1 MSCTLVGASG
11 ARIPLQDGR
20 AVILGRGP
28 QTGVSDKKCSR
39 HQVKVVACY
48 PDKDVVVTQLG
59 ANPSFLDDKQLGR
72 GQSGKLTHGGVLY
85 LVNHNH
91 PFKLH
96 YSLSSNGTTSSAAQ
110 KMLKATDKTKRGRN
124 EKEKETQSS
133 PALKRSIKD
142 FFPTSPTKSYK
153 RQLSPEKGQPEVKR
167 QRIDEEVTGEWMKEE
182 EEDEEERLA
191 EEKLKQLQELAEK
204 SMTEMSNNPHPSSSS
219 SSSSSSKA
227 SLKSSWQLIGNLMLY
242 TAAGVKGSDK
252 IAGFDIDG
260 CIITTKSGKVFP
272 TAPDDWRIL
281 FPEIQPRLATL
292 LRRGYKV
299 VFFTNQMGITRGKLR
314 PEVFK
319 SKVEDILTRLQLPVQ
334 VFVASGPG
342 IYRKPVLGMWNHLCE
357 KANDGVPVD
366 KTASFYVGDAAG
378 RPENWAP
385 GKKKKDFSC
394 SDRLFAL
401 NMGLKFHTP
410 EEYFLGWKSAPYSLP
425 DFDPRK
431 LDTADRLYD
440 PPSASLTSSRT
451 EVIVAVGFPA
461 SGKSTFFHT
470 HIIPHGYVY
479 VNRDTLGS
487 WQSCVSACER
497 ALKEGRSVAVDNTNP
512 DPESR
517 KRYVD
522 VAKAAGVSCR
532 CFHFSASLEQAK
544 HNNRFREMAPS
555 ESKHAKVNDMIFHSY
570 KKHFVAPALSEGFSE
585 ILQIHFVPVF
595 KDSQSETLFRQFSE
609 G

>member
-1 MSCTLVGASG
+1 MSCTLVSASG
-11 ARIPLQDGR
+11 VRVPLENGR

-28 QTGVSDKKCSR
+28 DTGVTDKKCSR

-48 PDKDVVVTQLG
+48 ADQDVVVTQLG
-59 ANPSFLDDKQLGR
+59 PNPSFLESEQLGR
-72 GQSGKLTHGGVLY
+72 GQSGKLTHGGTLY
-85 LVNHNH
+85 LVNQNH
-91 PFKLH
+91 PFKVN
-96 YSLSSNGTTSSAAQ
+96 YSLNSNGAASSAAE
-110 KMLKATDKTKRGRN
+110 KRLKATDKTKGGRN
-124 EKEKETQSS
+124 GKEAPSS
-133 PALKRSIKD
+133 PNLKRSIKD
-142 FFPTSPTKSYK
+142 FFSTSPMKPSK
-153 RQLSPEKGQPEVKR
+153 RQLSPGRGHPEVKR
-167 QRIDEEVTGEWMKEE
+167 QRREEKASDRRAKEE
-182 EEDEEERLA
+182 EEEEEEERLA

-204 SMTEMSNNPHPSSSS
+204 SKTERSNRTQPSSSS
-219 SSSSSSKA
+219 SPSSSSKGC
-227 SLKSSWQLIGNLMLY
+227 LKSSWQQIGNLMLY

-272 TAPDDWRIL
+272 TAPDDWKIL
-281 FPEIQPRLATL
+281 YPEIQPRLASL
-292 LRRGYKV
+292 LKKGYKV
-299 VFFTNQMGITRGKLR
+299 VFFTNQMGIAKGKLR

-319 SKVEDILTRLQLPVQ
+319 SKVEDILTTLQLPVQ
-334 VFVASGPG
+334 VFVATGPG
-342 IYRKPVLGMWNHLCE
+342 IYRKPVMGMWNHLLE
-357 KANDGVPVD
+357 KANDGVTVD
-366 KTASFYVGDAAG
+366 KTQSLYVGDAAG

-401 NMGLKFHTP
+401 NIGLQFYTP
-410 EEYFLGWKSAPYSLP
+410 EEYFLGWKSAPYTLP
-425 DFDPRK
+425 KFDPRSI
-431 LDTADRLYD
+431 DGTAALYD
-440 PPSASLTSSRT
+440 PPSASLTSSKT

-470 HIIPHGYVY
+470 HVIPKGYVY

-497 ALKEGRSVAVDNTNP
+497 AVREGRSVAVDNTNP

-522 VAKAAGVSCR
+522 VAKAAGVPCR
-532 CFHFSASLEQAK
+532 CFHFSASLELAK

-555 ESKHAKVNDMIFHSY
+555 DSKHAKVNDMVFHSY
-570 KKHFVAPALSEGFSE
+570 KKHFVAPALAEGFSE
-585 ILQIHFVPVF
+585 IVQIHFVPKF

>member
-1 MSCTLVGASG
+1 MSCTLVGGSG
-11 ARIPLQDGR
+11 TRVSLEDGR

-28 QTGVSDKKCSR
+28 DTGVTDKKCSR

-48 PDKDVVVTQLG
+48 ADQDVVVTQLG
-59 ANPSFLDDKQLGR
+59 PNPSYLDGEKLGR
-72 GQSGKLTHGGVLY
+72 GQSGKLTHGGTLY
-85 LVNHNH
+85 LVDQRH
-91 PFKLH
+91 PFKLC
-96 YSLSSNGTTSSAAQ
+96 YSQSSNSTASGTAQ
-110 KMLKATDKTKRGRN
+110 KATDKAKGRKDQ
-124 EKEKETQSS
+124 EAQSS
-133 PALKRSIKD
+133 PTPKRSIKD
-142 FFPTSPTKSYK
+142 FFPTSPTKSSK
-153 RQLSPEKGQPEVKR
+153 RRRSPERGHPEVKR
-167 QRIDEEVTGEWMKEE
+167 QRRELEEEEEASGGWVKEE

-191 EEKLKQLQELAEK
+191 EEKLRQLQELAER
-204 SMTEMSNNPHPSSSS
+204 SNSTQPSSSS
-219 SSSSSSKA
+219 SPSSSPSKA
-227 SLKSSWQLIGNLMLY
+227 CVKSSWQQIGNLLLY
-242 TAAGVKGSDK
+242 TAAGVRGSDK
-252 IAGFDIDG
+252 VAGFDIDG

-281 FPEIQPRLATL
+281 YPEIQPRLATL
-292 LRRGYKV
+292 LKKGYKV
-299 VFFTNQMGITRGKLR
+299 VFFTNQMGIAKGKLR

-319 SKVEDILTRLQLPVQ
+319 SKVEDILATLQLPVQ
-334 VFVASGPG
+334 VFVATGPG
-342 IYRKPVLGMWNHLCE
+342 IYRKPVMGMWNHLCE
-357 KANDGVPVD
+357 KASEMRTDGVAVN
-366 KTASFYVGDAAG
+366 KTRSFFVGDAAG

-401 NMGLKFHTP
+401 NIGLQFHTP
-410 EEYFLGWKSAPYSLP
+410 EEYFLGWKSAPYRLP
-425 DFDPRK
+425 EFDPRK
-431 LDTADRLYD
+431 LDSTARLYN
-440 PPSASLTSSRT
+440 PPSASLTSNKT

-470 HIIPHGYVY
+470 HVIPKGYTY

-522 VAKAAGVSCR
+522 VAKAAGVPCR

-544 HNNRFREMAPS
+544 HNNRFREMVPS
-555 ESKHAKVNDMIFHSY
+555 DSKHAKVNDMVFHSY
-570 KKHFVAPALSEGFSE
+570 KKHFVAPALSEGFTE
-585 ILQIHFVPVF
+585 ILQIHFVPNF
-595 KDSQSETLFRQFSE
+595 KDSESETLFRQFSE